1 MRIDKYART
10 AEDTIEQRAWGHY
23 LSVIKSLV
31 EVPGQTPV
39 GEVQLFN
46 LATLLPYVTAKPRY
60 NLFLLANAVNYVSP
74 TLPVDESASEAEAG
88 ERATDP
94 MARARKLDAM
104 YGSFLT
110 DLDRILIEAV
120 NPSARPEYQ
129 AAQKDLWE
137 AQRELQ
143 SRQVQITDLWNH
155 VLQRESIPAEERRAR
170 RVIWERE
177 NGYSQELGRLRTMV
191 EVANARVGAVL
202 RQNTPKEF
210 WDLIKARSWF
220 NDRGYQVPLPPS
232 AAFDDDRFVDTWR
245 WLRPQWPLF
254 DLDEFLRDTG
264 KFERKFATN
273 SEQYDRVETTWKVKG
288 KARWGGF
295 GGRASGTARRLEELT
310 QKEHFSW
317 EVGFKRIQEVPI
329 DRGDWFQESLFET
342 VGKKLTQYW
351 GPNGLLGAYPTS
363 LIMARGTVIKVN
375 TSSEFRSLLE
385 SHVSGGASFSW
396 GGFSMGGSGSRDARH
411 MKYRATS
418 EGFLLEDDPETIRLL
433 GARVHRPNW
442 PSDAEKYYEPLDVS
456 KVMGRWDKMGDAS

>member
-1 MRIDKYART
+1 MRIDKYALT

-23 LSVIKSLV
+23 LSVVKSLV

-39 GEVQLFN
+39 GEIQLFN

-74 TLPVDESASEAEAG
+74 ALPVDESASETEDG
-88 ERATDP
+88 DRATNP
-94 MARARKLDAM
+94 MARPRKLDAM
-104 YGSFLT
+104 YGNFLG
-110 DLDRILIEAV
+110 DLDRILINAV
-120 NPSARPEYQ
+120 NPAAKPEYQ
-129 AAQKDLWE
+129 AAQKELQD

-143 SRQVQITDLWNH
+143 SRQAHIDGLWSYIEP
-155 VLQRESIPAEERRAR
+155 QIPAEERDGR

-177 NGYSQELGRLRTMV
+177 NGYSQELDRLRTMV

-202 RQNTPKEF
+202 RQNTPREF

-220 NDRGYQVPLPPS
+220 NDRGYQVQLPPS
-232 AAFDDDRFVDTWR
+232 AYYEEPSHIAAWR

-254 DLDEFLRDTG
+254 DLEEFLRDTG
-264 KFERKFATN
+264 QFERTFNTK
-273 SEQYDRVETTWKVKG
+273 SEQYDRVEKTWKVKG

-295 GGRASGTARRLEELT
+295 GGRGSGTARKLEELT

-317 EVGFKRIQEVPI
+317 DVGFKRIQEVPI

-342 VGKKLTQYW
+342 VGRKLTQYW
-351 GPNGLLGAYPTS
+351 GPNGLLSAYPTS
-363 LIMARGTVIKVN
+363 LIMARGTVIKVK

-396 GGFSMGGSGSRDARH
+396 GGFSFGGRGSQTAKH
-411 MKYRATS
+411 MKYRATE
-418 EGFLLEDDPETIRLL
+418 EGFVLEDDPETIRLI

-442 PSDAEKYYEPLDVS
+442 GADAGKYYDPIDVS
-456 KVMGRWDKMGDAS
+456 GVMGQWDKIFGADL